1 MRSFWFAV
9 MAVFIGALVTAV
21 GCGGDS
27 LGRQPLSGSVNVNGA
42 PLEKGTVSFQPVDKG
57 MPGGGKVSGGKYSIA
72 RKDGLPVGKYRVG
85 INAPVPG
92 TGSEAPAGAMPGEPL
107 PPPQELIPPD
117 WNTSSEH
124 FVEVTTGK
132 NEFNFDV
139 KGKAK

>member
-1 MRSFWFAV
+1 MRSFGLAV
-9 MAVFIGALVTAV
+9 VMVFVAALGTTA

-42 PLEKGTVSFQPVDKG
+42 PLEKGAVSFQPVDKG
-57 MPGGGKVSGGKYSIA
+57 MPSGGKIAGGKYSIA
-72 RKDGLPVGKYRVG
+72 RKDGLPVGKYRVS

-92 TGSEAPAGAMPGEPL
+92 TGGEAPAGAMPGEPL

-124 FVEVTTGK
+124 YVEVTTGK